1 MGNLIKALDRNG
13 ERYLMLVF
21 YSTIVFVIVTEVLRR
36 FVLSYSSLWGEE
48 IARYMFVYLGWVGAS
63 YAVRER
69 THIRFDT
76 VLSLLPKKWHGYI
89 YIFGDLVTLVFAG
102 FALYWSLH
110 SIASI
115 IRFDAATPAL
125 RVSKAWFEMAVP
137 MGFFMMVVR
146 LIQSIRRDI
155 ADIRAGRDAYSGKL
169 LFD

>member
-1 MGNLIKALDRNG
+1 MGMLIKALDRNG

-21 YSTIVFVIVTEVLRR
+21 YSTIVFVIVTEVVRR
-36 FVLSYSSLWGEE
+36 FALSYSSLWGEE

-89 YIFGDLVTLVFAG
+89 YIFGDLVTLIFAG

-137 MGFFMMVVR
+137 LGFCMMVVR
-146 LIQSIRRDI
+146 LMQSIRRDI
-155 ADIRAGRDAYSGKL
+155 ADIYAGRDVYSGKL